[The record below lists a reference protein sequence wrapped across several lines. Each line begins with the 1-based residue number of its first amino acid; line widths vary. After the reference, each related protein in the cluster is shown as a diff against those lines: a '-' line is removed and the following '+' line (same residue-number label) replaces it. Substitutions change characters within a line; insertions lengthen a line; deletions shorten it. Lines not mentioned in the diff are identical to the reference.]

1 MDLAT
6 KERFKW
12 KFYRLTVM
20 LNVIILLVAI
30 AVIALLRAPE
40 EYRLPAFLLLVSFAA
55 LLSVYFWRQYQSTRE
70 WLHNQE

>member
-6 KERFKW
+6 KEQFKW
-12 KFYRLTVM
+12 KFYRLAVI

-40 EYRLPAFLLLVSFAA
+40 GYRIPAFLLLI
-55 LLSVYFWRQYQSTRE
+55 LSAGVFTIHFWRQYQSTQE

>member
-12 KFYRLTVM
+12 KFYRLAVL
-20 LNVIILLVAI
+20 LNIIILLVAI

-40 EYRLPAFLLLVSFAA
+40 GYRLPAFLLLILSAA
-55 LLSVYFWRQYQSTRE
+55 VFTLYFWRQYQSTRE